1 MKELESAIRRLT
13 IIVPLTLLLITFLV
27 YTAVKSWVD
36 TAIVIV
42 EIPVAC
48 TGGILALLMTRT
60 NFSVSAAMG
69 FVSVFGI
76 AVQDAL
82 LMVTYFQQTRE
93 AGMSIEKSAREAFEK
108 RFRPGLMT
116 TLVATLGLTP
126 AALSHGIGSESQKPL
141 ALVVIGGSLVLA
153 VLTRLLLPP
162 IMVVAHRWREKWL
175 AGRGPQLSDD
185 DDDDDLDEDEPGH
198 EHRTHQEHT

>member
-1 MKELESAIRRLT
+1 MRSWID
-13 IIVPLTLLLITFLV
+13 TL
-27 YTAVKSWVD
+27 
-36 TAIVIV
+36 IVIV
-42 EIPVAC
+42 DIPVAC
-48 TGGILALLMTRT
+48 TGGILALLIARM

-82 LMVTYFQQTRE
+82 LVVTYFQQRRA
-93 AGMSIEKSAREAFEK
+93 AGMTIEQAAREAFEK

-141 ALVVIGGSLVLA
+141 AIVVIGGSLMLA
-153 VLTRLLLPP
+153 VLTRLMQPP
-162 IMVVAHRWREKWL
+162 LMVVAHRWREAHL
-175 AGRGPQLSDD
+175 AKKPIKHDDDEDD
-185 DDDDDLDEDEPGH
+185 DDDSGDPDHLSVRHGH
-198 EHRTHQEHT
+198 VAT

>member
-1 MKELESAIRRLT
+1 MTRLAIV
-13 IIVPLTLLLITFLV
+13 VPVTLVLIAFLV
-27 YTAVKSWVD
+27 FTAVKSWVD
-36 TAIVIV
+36 TFIVLV
-42 EIPVAC
+42 DIPVAC
-48 TGGILALLMTRT
+48 TGGILALLITRT

-82 LMVTYFQQTRE
+82 LMVSYFQQTR
-93 AGMSIEKSAREAFEK
+93 AMGATIEKSAREAFEK

-141 ALVVIGGSLVLA
+141 AIVVIGGSLVLA

-162 IMVVAHRWREKWL
+162 MMVVLHRWIEARHARQL
-175 AGRGPQLSDD
+175 ASGKLKPSNDD
-185 DDDDDLDEDEPGH
+185 DDPDQDVAQAPHGH
-198 EHRTHQEHT
+198 GGHV